1 MGGWRFFA
9 GEMGWWNV
17 DIDRKG
23 RVGWRDSREF
33 FKSQQRTSQRTNGRT
48 DAMHTRGEDE
58 RESAGK
64 ERKKKGRRKEGRKEE
79 EGGRKKRN
87 YKNLCVLTGAS
98 TGPVNEDCNLNANR

>member
-1 MGGWRFFA
+1 
-9 GEMGWWNV
+9 
-17 DIDRKG
+17 
-23 RVGWRDSREF
+23 
-33 FKSQQRTSQRTNGRT
+33 
-48 DAMHTRGEDE
+48 MHTRDEDE

-64 ERKKKGRRKEGRKEE
+64 ERKKKGRRKEGRK

>member
-1 MGGWRFFA
+1 
-9 GEMGWWNV
+9 
-17 DIDRKG
+17 
-23 RVGWRDSREF
+23 
-33 FKSQQRTSQRTNGRT
+33 
-48 DAMHTRGEDE
+48 MHTRGEDE

-64 ERKKKGRRKEGRKEE
+64 ERKKKGRRKEGRK

>member
-1 MGGWRFFA
+1 
-9 GEMGWWNV
+9 
-17 DIDRKG
+17 
-23 RVGWRDSREF
+23 
-33 FKSQQRTSQRTNGRT
+33 
-48 DAMHTRGEDE
+48 MHTRGEDE

-79 EGGRKKRN
+79 GRKKRN

>member
-1 MGGWRFFA
+1 M
-9 GEMGWWNV
+9 
-17 DIDRKG
+17 I
-23 RVGWRDSREF
+23 RENF
-33 FKSQQRTSQRTNGRT
+33 LKVNNERANERTDGRT
-48 DAMHTRGEDE
+48 RCIRGEDE

-64 ERKKKGRRKEGRKEE
+64 ERKKKGRRKEGRRER

>member
-1 MGGWRFFA
+1 
-9 GEMGWWNV
+9 
-17 DIDRKG
+17 
-23 RVGWRDSREF
+23 
-33 FKSQQRTSQRTNGRT
+33 
-48 DAMHTRGEDE
+48 MHTRGEDE

-64 ERKKKGRRKEGRKEE
+64 ERKKKGRRKERRK

>member
-1 MGGWRFFA
+1 
-9 GEMGWWNV
+9 
-17 DIDRKG
+17 
-23 RVGWRDSREF
+23 
-33 FKSQQRTSQRTNGRT
+33 
-48 DAMHTRGEDE
+48 MHTRGEDE

-64 ERKKKGRRKEGRKEE
+64 ERKKKGRKKEGRK

>member
-1 MGGWRFFA
+1 
-9 GEMGWWNV
+9 
-17 DIDRKG
+17 
-23 RVGWRDSREF
+23 
-33 FKSQQRTSQRTNGRT
+33 
-48 DAMHTRGEDE
+48 MHTRGEDE

-64 ERKKKGRRKEGRKEE
+64 ERKKKERRKEGRK